1 MNRNIALSLVL
12 ATAAVGTA
20 FAADG
25 EFAHEQQAPF
35 TSTASRAQVQ
45 AELAQYRHDGIDTS
59 SYEYNPLS
67 TFKSSMTRAQVAAD
81 YIANRDEVAAQ
92 NGEGLGAETF
102 AHNVN
107 ARSRDAT
114 RVAAGQPVSG
124 R

>member
-12 ATAAVGTA
+12 ATAAIGNA

-25 EFAHEQQAPF
+25 EFAHDQTPF

-114 RVAAGQPVSG
+114 RVAAGQPASG